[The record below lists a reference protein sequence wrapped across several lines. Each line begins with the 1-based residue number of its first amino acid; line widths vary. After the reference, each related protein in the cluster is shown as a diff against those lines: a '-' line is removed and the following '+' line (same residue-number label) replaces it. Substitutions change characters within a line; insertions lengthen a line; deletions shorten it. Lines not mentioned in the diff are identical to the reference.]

1 MRVARQANHSCVW
14 ASISVRDSGIGI
26 APDELAHVFDR
37 FYCGSNV
44 GGIAGSGIGLSGAR
58 QIVEQHGA
66 TLKW

>member
-1 MRVARQANHSCVW
+1 MCVGKYRRARLWDWH
-14 ASISVRDSGIGI
+14 R
-26 APDELAHVFDR
+26 PDELAHVFDR
-37 FYCGSNV
+37 FYRGSNV